1 MVLDRNLARQKCDVN
16 RMNDALVTSLMQSA
30 LTTLMWIVAP
40 MLVIAIV
47 VGIVV
52 SLIQTLTSIQDQTF
66 SFAPRVIAIFVV
78 FLITFPW
85 ILRVLTTFTASIF
98 TDFTPFVK

>member
-1 MVLDRNLARQKCDVN
+1 
-16 RMNDALVTSLMQSA
+16 MNDALVTSLMQNA

-40 MLVIAIV
+40 MLIVAIV
-47 VGIVV
+47 VGVV
-52 SLIQTLTSIQDQTF
+52 MSLIQTLTSIQDQTF

-85 ILRVLTTFTASIF
+85 ILRILTTFTASIF
-98 TDFTPFVK
+98 GDFSPFIK

>member
-1 MVLDRNLARQKCDVN
+1 
-16 RMNDALVTSLMQSA
+16 MNDALVTSLMQSA
-30 LTTLMWIVAP
+30 LSTLMWIVAP
-40 MLVIAIV
+40 MLIVAIV
-47 VGIVV
+47 VGVV
-52 SLIQTLTSIQDQTF
+52 MSLIQTLTSIQDQTF

-98 TDFTPFVK
+98 GDFTPYIK

>member
-1 MVLDRNLARQKCDVN
+1 
-16 RMNDALVTSLMQSA
+16 MNDAQITTLIQSA
-30 LTTLMWIVAP
+30 LTTLMWISAP
-40 MLVIAIV
+40 MLAIAVI
-47 VGIVV
+47 VGVIM

-66 SFAPRVIAIFVV
+66 SFAPRVIAIFVI

-98 TDFTPFVK
+98 GDFTPFVR

>member
-1 MVLDRNLARQKCDVN
+1 
-16 RMNDALVTSLMQSA
+16 MNDALVTSLIQNA

-40 MLVIAIV
+40 MLAMAIG
-47 VGIVV
+47 VGIIV

-66 SFAPRVIAIFVV
+66 SFAPRVIVIFTV

-85 ILRVLTTFTASIF
+85 ILRVILTFAESIF
-98 TDFTPFVK
+98 LDFTPYIQ

>member
-1 MVLDRNLARQKCDVN
+1 
-16 RMNDALVTSLMQSA
+16 MNDALVTSLIQNA
-30 LTTLMWIVAP
+30 LTTLMWISAP
-40 MLVIAIV
+40 MLIVAVIVGV
-47 VGIVV
+47 VM

-66 SFAPRVIAIFVV
+66 SFAPRVIAIFLI

-98 TDFTPFVK
+98 GDFSPFVK